1 METLVRRVV
10 WALKRP
16 SYSQLQ
22 CQQGSFADFPG
33 NFFPVSS
40 LHVFSEPI
48 GEELS
53 VARAPHRRGCAA
65 TKPADR
71 ALHYTASEMS
81 RRESKPARP
90 APAIKT
96 VATNRKAFHEYFIED
111 RTEAGLVLTGT
122 EVKSLREG
130 RAQLKDSYV
139 SFRGGEAFLVGAH
152 ISPYGA
158 GSWTNH
164 LPERDRK
171 LLLHRRE
178 LDRWSGAVSTRG
190 VSCVPL
196 SLYFKGSRAK
206 AEIALVKGK
215 KLHDKR
221 DAIRDRDLKREA
233 DRAMRGR

>member
-1 METLVRRVV
+1 MPKKQPQ
-10 WALKRP
+10 A
-16 SYSQLQ
+16 
-22 CQQGSFADFPG
+22 
-33 NFFPVSS
+33 
-40 LHVFSEPI
+40 
-48 GEELS
+48 
-53 VARAPHRRGCAA
+53 ARGAP
-65 TKPADR
+65 
-71 ALHYTASEMS
+71 E
-81 RRESKPARP
+81 
-90 APAIKT
+90 IKT
-96 VATNRKAFHEYFIED
+96 VATNRKAFHDYFIED

-130 RAQLKDSYV
+130 RAKLKDSYV
-139 SFRGGEAFLVGAH
+139 QFRAGEAFLVGAH

-178 LDRWSGAVSTRG
+178 LDRWAGAVATRG

-196 SLYFKGSRAK
+196 ALYFKGSRVK

-221 DAIRDRDLKREA
+221 DAIRDRELRREA
-233 DRAMRGR
+233 DRSMRRR